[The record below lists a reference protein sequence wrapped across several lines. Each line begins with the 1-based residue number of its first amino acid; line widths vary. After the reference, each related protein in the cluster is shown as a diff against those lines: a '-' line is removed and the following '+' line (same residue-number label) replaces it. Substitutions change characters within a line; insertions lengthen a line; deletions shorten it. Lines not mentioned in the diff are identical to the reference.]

1 MLESNYISRC
11 LHGTHAH
18 AHTHMHMHTHTCS
31 AGTFFTKRLIPGS
44 PTQYCHTT
52 SWTISLQNS
61 LLGPPVSTCSLLL
74 YKLNLQEVVVRHV
87 CQCHINTHT
96 FRSLVGSNRFFL
108 ADFRQSIRQ
117 HLLPPNEDMS
127 SWECV
132 PVLITSC
139 HYHSM
144 LLLKSSQYLPETGWF
159 PVIKVAVSLWH
170 KADTNGGQPSKC
182 CSQDFLVG
190 WALGV
195 GVGRG
200 WGASLASL
208 MYVLRARTRENTS
221 GSCDTKGRSG
231 QIFLLIIGFS
241 LSL

>member
-1 MLESNYISRC
+1 MVHTY
-11 LHGTHAH
+11 AH
-18 AHTHMHMHTHTCS
+18 AHTHLQCRYILHKEANPWFPYTILPHHFLDNQSPKLPT
-31 AGTFFTKRLIPGS
+31 GS
-44 PTQYCHTT
+44 SSVH
-52 SWTISLQNS
+52 
-61 LLGPPVSTCSLLL
+61 SLLL

-159 PVIKVAVSLWH
+159 PV
-170 KADTNGGQPSKC
+170 
-182 CSQDFLVG
+182 
-190 WALGV
+190 
-195 GVGRG
+195 
-200 WGASLASL
+200 
-208 MYVLRARTRENTS
+208 LR
-221 GSCDTKGRSG
+221 
-231 QIFLLIIGFS
+231 
-241 LSL
+241 